1 MPAPPTQGDLIQSND
16 AAIMQD
22 DREQSEPSYEEYLE
36 EIDRSTDPGL
46 LMGFLDPELESQLAG
61 TTTSPETCTTP
72 ELDMSPSPTTTPKSS
87 PCPLKSE
94 VNDQSTV
101 MVWMEDQDT
110 DFSNLFSQLAWDL
123 ENDSEPAPL
132 EVDSFLLDDVAM
144 FDGELVFA

>member
-1 MPAPPTQGDLIQSND
+1 MEGDLVQSND

-22 DREQSEPSYEEYLE
+22 DRAQSEPSYEEYLE

-46 LMGFLDPELESQLAG
+46 LMGFLDPELESQLPE

-87 PCPLKSE
+87 PCPPLSE

-101 MVWMEDQDT
+101 MVWTEDQDT
-110 DFSNLFSQLAWDL
+110 DFSNFFSQLAWDL